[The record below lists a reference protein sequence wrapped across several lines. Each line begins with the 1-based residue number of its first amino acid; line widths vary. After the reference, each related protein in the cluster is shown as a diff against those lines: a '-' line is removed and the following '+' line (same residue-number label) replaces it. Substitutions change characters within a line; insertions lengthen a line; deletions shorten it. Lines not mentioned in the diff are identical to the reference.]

1 LLDDGAETLRLQGLR
16 YNAVQ
21 FDVSRIA
28 ERGKMMKENNDS
40 SEQKPAGGTSKS
52 RPRWN
57 WYRFLLVAVPTLI
70 PVTYFYLS
78 GKERFTLTDL
88 GVVGGMFIAYWLV
101 VLFVAGR
108 VLRHRQ
114 SLQSVTLA
122 SPLIEV
128 PLSAELRARLSALA
142 DVKQQKLAVVAFELL
157 DKEIPRFEQ
166 DEERDRAIRDNEHLR
181 QQAGQGAFLVAVT
194 TEILRRLLLLSGAH
208 EEDRKVWRAF
218 ISETAARIVSDA
230 LDHRAMAMK

>member
-1 LLDDGAETLRLQGLR
+1 MAHQALRLQGLR
-16 YNAVQ
+16 YNAAQ
-21 FDVSRIA
+21 FAAGNIA
-28 ERGKMMKENNDS
+28 EREKIMKDNDDS
-40 SEQKPAGGTSKS
+40 SEQKSSDSK
-52 RPRWN
+52 PRWS
-57 WYRFLLVAVPTLI
+57 WYRILLVAVPTLI

-88 GVVGGMFIAYWLV
+88 AVVGGMFIAYWLV

-128 PLSAELRARLSALA
+128 PLTAELRERLSALA
-142 DVKQQKLAVVAFELL
+142 DIKQQKPAVVAFELL

-166 DEERDRAIRDNEHLR
+166 DEERDRALRDNEHLR

-208 EEDRKVWRAF
+208 EEDRKVWRSY

-230 LDHRAMAMK
+230 LDHRAVPAK

>member
-1 LLDDGAETLRLQGLR
+1 
-16 YNAVQ
+16 
-21 FDVSRIA
+21 
-28 ERGKMMKENNDS
+28 MMKENDDS
-40 SEQKPAGGTSKS
+40 SERKSSGSTSGSK
-52 RPRWN
+52 PRWN

-128 PLSAELRARLSALA
+128 PLTAELRERLSALA
-142 DVKQQKLAVVAFELL
+142 DIKQQKPAVVAFELL

-230 LDHRAMAMK
+230 LDHRAVVAK

>member
-1 LLDDGAETLRLQGLR
+1 
-16 YNAVQ
+16 
-21 FDVSRIA
+21 
-28 ERGKMMKENNDS
+28 MKEKDDS
-40 SEQKPAGGTSKS
+40 SERKPAGSTSTN

-88 GVVGGMFIAYWLV
+88 GVVGGMFIAYWLI

-128 PLSAELRARLSALA
+128 PLTAELRERLSALA

-230 LDHRAMAMK
+230 LDHRAMAVK